1 MLIWNGSGRI
11 TLKELDEHI
20 ALLLKRIPESPGV
33 YQYFNTDGQI
43 IYVGKAKNL
52 HRRVNSYFQKDQQTY
67 KTKQLVKHIADI
79 KYIVV
84 NSEQDAFLL
93 ENNLIKQHQPHYN
106 ILLKDGKSYPSI
118 CITKEAFPRI
128 YKTRNIDKRIGEYFG
143 PYSYSNVVDLLLEL
157 IHKLYPL
164 RTCQMAITKDSIA
177 KNKHKV
183 CLKYHLGTC
192 CGICENKVSQDE
204 YSNWIRFAKQ
214 IIQGNAQEIEKEL
227 QQQMLTL
234 SDQMKYEE
242 AALVKEKYEL
252 LERFRSKTVIT
263 NTNAGEIDVFGYA
276 EDGDKVYISIL
287 HLNHGS
293 IVQGQ
298 TVEYRKQMD
307 EPKEEMLAFGM
318 QELREQLNSQT
329 KEVIVPFIPDVIDEN
344 IHIHVAISGDKKK
357 LLDLANR
364 NVEQYKQDRIK
375 QNDKLNP
382 EQRATRILGQLQSLL
397 QLPTLPVFIDSFDNS
412 NIQGSNPVAGCVV
425 FKKAKP
431 CKSEYK
437 RFQIKT
443 VVGADDYASMREVVR
458 RRYQHLIDDNQ
469 PLPNLII
476 ADGGIGQ
483 MHAIR
488 EAVEDQLGLNIPIAG
503 LKKDSHHRTQTLLY
517 GFPPAEIDMPVTSEV
532 FRFMTQIQ
540 DEVHRFAISY
550 HKSKRSKAQI
560 KSQLDDI
567 QGVGPA
573 YKQKLLRHFGSISK
587 IKSATIDELTEIVG
601 TSRASSIYEFFNSDL
616 SL

>member
-1 MLIWNGSGRI
+1 M
-11 TLKELDEHI
+11 KENNNHI
-20 ALLLKRIPESPGV
+20 SLLLKRIPEEPGV
-33 YQYFNTDGQI
+33 YQYFDKDGKI

-84 NSEQDAFLL
+84 ESEQDAFLL

-118 CITKEAFPRI
+118 CITKEEFPRI
-128 YKTRNIDKRIGEYFG
+128 FKTRTIDKRTGEYFG
-143 PYSYSNVVDLLLEL
+143 PYSYGNTVDLFLEL
-157 IHKLYPL
+157 IHKLYQI
-164 RTCQMAITKDSIA
+164 RTCRIPLTSDSIA
-177 KNKHKV
+177 KGKHKV

-192 CGICENKVSQDE
+192 CGICENKVSKED
-204 YSNWIRFAKQ
+204 YTKWIIEAKK
-214 IIQGNAQEIEKEL
+214 IIQGNAIDIEKDMHKKMLEL
-227 QQQMLTL
+227 SEHMQ
-234 SDQMKYEE
+234 YEK
-242 AALVKEKYEL
+242 AGIIKEKLEL

-263 NTNAGEIDVFGYA
+263 NTNVGEMDVFGYA
-276 EDGDKVYISIL
+276 EDGERVYISIL
-287 HLNHGS
+287 HLNNGS

-298 TVEYRKQMD
+298 TIEYKKQLD
-307 EPKEEMLAFGM
+307 ETSQEMLAFGM
-318 QELREQLNSQT
+318 QELREQLDSHT
-329 KEVIVPFIPDVIDEN
+329 KDVIVPFIPDVIDEN
-344 IHIHVAISGDKKK
+344 LHIYIANSGDRKK

-382 EQRATRILGQLQSLL
+382 EQRATRILTELKTLL
-397 QLPTLPVFIDSFDNS
+397 KLPTLPVFIDSYDNS
-412 NIQGSNPVAGCVV
+412 NIQGTNAVSGCVV

-443 VVGADDYASMREVVR
+443 VEGPDDYASMREVVR
-458 RRYQHLIDDNQ
+458 RRYQDLINENQ

-488 EAVEDQLGLNIPIAG
+488 EAIEDQLGLDIPIAG
-503 LKKDSHHRTQTLLY
+503 LKKDNHHRTQTLLY
-517 GFPPAEIDMPVTSEV
+517 GFPPIEIDMPVTSEI
-532 FRFMTQIQ
+532 FRFMVQIQ
-540 DEVHRFAISY
+540 DEVHRYAISY
-550 HKSKRSKAQI
+550 HKNKRSKAQI

-567 QGVGPA
+567 QGVGPVI
-573 YKQKLLRHFGSISK
+573 KQKLLRHFGSVNK
-587 IKSATIDELTEIVG
+587 IKSASQEELVKIVG
-601 TSRASSIYEFFNSDL
+601 ISRAAAIYNYFNTHL

>member
-1 MLIWNGSGRI
+1 M
-11 TLKELDEHI
+11 KQKDEHI
-20 ALLLKRIPESPGV
+20 TLLLKRIPENPGV
-33 YQYFNTDGQI
+33 YQYFNSDGQI

-84 NSEQDAFLL
+84 DSEQDAFLL

-118 CITKEAFPRI
+118 CITKEDYPRI
-128 YKTRNIDKRIGEYFG
+128 FKTRTIDKKIGDFFG
-143 PYSYSNVVDLLLEL
+143 PFSYGNTVDLFLEL
-157 IHKLYPL
+157 IHKLYPI
-164 RTCQMAITKDSIA
+164 RTCKMLLTKDSVT
-177 KNKHKV
+177 KQKHKV

-192 CGICENKVSQDE
+192 CGVCENKVSKE
-204 YSNWIRFAKQ
+204 IYNEWISQAKK
-214 IIQGNAQEIEKEL
+214 IIQGNAHEIEKEL
-227 QQQMLTL
+227 QQKMLTL
-234 SDQMKYEE
+234 SEQMKYEQ
-242 AALVKEKYEL
+242 AATVKEKYEL

-263 NTNAGEIDVFGYA
+263 NTKAGEIDVFGYA
-276 EDGDKVYISIL
+276 EDGEKVYISIL
-287 HLNHGS
+287 HLNNGS

-298 TVEYRKQMD
+298 TVEYRKQLD

-318 QELREQLNSQT
+318 QELREQIGSKT

-344 IHIHVAISGDKKK
+344 LHVNIANSGDKKK
-357 LLDLANR
+357 LLDLANH

-382 EQRATRILGQLQSLL
+382 DQRATRILGQLQSLL

-412 NIQGSNPVAGCVV
+412 NIQGSSPVAGCVV

-443 VVGADDYASMREVVR
+443 VSGPDDYASMREVVR
-458 RRYQHLIDDNQ
+458 RRYQDLIDNNQ

-488 EAVEDQLGLNIPIAG
+488 EAVEDQLGLHIPIAG
-503 LKKDSHHRTQTLLY
+503 LKKDTHHRTQTLLY
-517 GFPPAEIDMPVTSEV
+517 GFPPVEIDMPITSEI
-532 FRFMTQIQ
+532 FRFMVQIQ

-550 HKSKRSKAQI
+550 HKNKRSKAQI

-567 QGVGPA
+567 QGVGPII
-573 YKQKLLRHFGSISK
+573 KQKLLRHFGSVTK
-587 IKSATIDELTEIVG
+587 IKSASIDELAQIVG
-601 TSRASSIYEFFNSDL
+601 TSRASTIYEYFQANL

>member
-1 MLIWNGSGRI
+1 M
-11 TLKELDEHI
+11 KQKDEHI
-20 ALLLKRIPESPGV
+20 TLLLKRIPENPGV
-33 YQYFNTDGQI
+33 YQYFNSDGQI

-84 NSEQDAFLL
+84 DSEQDAFLL

-118 CITKEAFPRI
+118 CITKEDYPRI
-128 YKTRNIDKRIGEYFG
+128 FKTRTIDKKIGDFFG
-143 PYSYSNVVDLLLEL
+143 PFSYGNTVDLFLEL
-157 IHKLYPL
+157 IHKLYPI
-164 RTCQMAITKDSIA
+164 RTCKMLLTKDSVT
-177 KNKHKV
+177 KQKHKV

-192 CGICENKVSQDE
+192 CGVCENKVSKE
-204 YSNWIRFAKQ
+204 IYNEWISQAKK
-214 IIQGNAQEIEKEL
+214 IIQGNAHEIEKEL
-227 QQQMLTL
+227 QQKMLTL
-234 SDQMKYEE
+234 SEQMKYEQ
-242 AALVKEKYEL
+242 AATVKEKYEL

-263 NTNAGEIDVFGYA
+263 NTKAGEIDVFGYA
-276 EDGDKVYISIL
+276 EDGEKVYISIL
-287 HLNHGS
+287 HLNNGS

-298 TVEYRKQMD
+298 TVEYRKQLD

-318 QELREQLNSQT
+318 QELREQIGSKT

-344 IHIHVAISGDKKK
+344 LHVNIANSGDKKK
-357 LLDLANR
+357 LLDLANH

-382 EQRATRILGQLQSLL
+382 DQRATRILGQLQLLL

-412 NIQGSNPVAGCVV
+412 NIQGSSPVAGCVV

-443 VVGADDYASMREVVR
+443 VSGPDDYASMREVVR
-458 RRYQHLIDDNQ
+458 RRYQDLIDNNQ

-488 EAVEDQLGLNIPIAG
+488 EAVEDQLGLHIPIAG
-503 LKKDSHHRTQTLLY
+503 LKKDTHHRTQTLLY
-517 GFPPAEIDMPVTSEV
+517 GFPPVEIDMPITSEI
-532 FRFMTQIQ
+532 FRFMVQIQ

-550 HKSKRSKAQI
+550 HKNKRSKAQI

-567 QGVGPA
+567 QGVGPII
-573 YKQKLLRHFGSISK
+573 KQKLLRHFGSVTK
-587 IKSATIDELTEIVG
+587 IKSATIDELAQIVG
-601 TSRASSIYEFFNSDL
+601 TSRASTIYEYFQANL